1 MKIYYVGGSY
11 KQENQEIVMKIN
23 IAIAGGSCTGKST
36 LAAALFAELKR
47 RDFDYDLIGEES
59 RKLKREFGTYRS
71 PFERLYMWR
80 QQERE
85 ELRSTAFDGFV
96 TDAPLFHLYV
106 GGRMY
111 ASESRDSLAVRELF
125 RMCLEIEN
133 RYQLI
138 VIAND
143 PNEIS
148 YKTDEARKTERD
160 KALKKHYMI
169 RSFVEHF
176 WLDKLFFVKGN
187 LTERVAAVLS
197 KREELGNQ

>member
-1 MKIYYVGGSY
+1 M
-11 KQENQEIVMKIN
+11 MKIN
-23 IAIAGGSCTGKST
+23 IAVSGGSCTGKST
-36 LAAALFAELKR
+36 LAAALFAELKKQN
-47 RDFDYDLIGEES
+47 FDYDLIGEES
-59 RKLKREFGTYRS
+59 RKLKREFGSYKS

-85 ELRSTAFDGFV
+85 ELRSTALDGFV

-111 ASESRDSLAVRELF
+111 ASEPRDSLAVRELF

-138 VIAND
+138 VMADD
-143 PNEIS
+143 PNEIP
-148 YKTDEARKTERD
+148 YKTDEARTAEKD

-176 WLDKLFFVKGN
+176 WLEKLFFVKGN
-187 LTERVAAVLS
+187 VDERVAFVFS
-197 KREELGNQ
+197 KLEELKTPKND